1 MPVEKINIDR
11 FLELSDHLPVIDV
24 RSPAEF
30 AHAHIPNAYSLPLF
44 TDEQRAIIG
53 TAYTQQSREIAVNI
67 GLEYFSERMK
77 KIHEEIKIISED
89 WHKKNSSSSDVSQG
103 NGFLIHCWRGGMRSE
118 AVGWLLNLYGY
129 KVYLLRGGYKSFRR
143 WVLAQFEKKY
153 SLRVIGGYAATGK
166 TEILKAL
173 KQNGKC
179 VIDLEGL
186 ANHKGSAFG
195 CLGEPPQPGHQMF
208 ENLLA
213 LELYEITRSYNC
225 IEKQEDPSEKEIWLE
240 DESAHIGRVGIPKVF
255 WQQMRTSPLY
265 FMEIPFEE
273 RVKYLVN
280 QYGIYDKEK
289 LIDCTL
295 QIQKRLGNLN
305 AKNAISLLNR
315 NDLEGAFSILLRYY
329 DKMYAESFDNR
340 GDIISL
346 LKKIT
351 CEKVT
356 ISNLDKLLSVNETV
370 NSLVK

>member
-1 MPVEKINIDR
+1 MPVEKINIDS
-11 FLELSDHLPVIDV
+11 FLELSEHSPVIDV

-67 GLEYFSERMK
+67 GLEYFSKRMK
-77 KIHEEIKIISED
+77 NIHEEAQMISED
-89 WHKKNSSSSDVSQG
+89 WQKKNNSSSDASYK
-103 NGFLIHCWRGGMRSE
+103 NGFLIHCWRSGMRSE
-118 AVGWLLNLYGY
+118 AVGWLLHLYGY

-153 SLRVIGGYAATGK
+153 SLKVIGGYAATGK

-173 KQNGKC
+173 KQNGKA

-195 CLGEPPQPGHQMF
+195 CLGEQPQPGHQMF

-213 LELYEITRSYNC
+213 LELYAITRSNDF
-225 IEKQEDPSEKEIWLE
+225 EKQEYPSEKEIWLE

-255 WQQMRTSPLY
+255 WNQMRTSPLY

-280 QYGIYDKEK
+280 QYGIYEKEK
-289 LIDCTL
+289 LIGCTL

-305 AKNAISLLNR
+305 AKNVISLLNQ

-329 DKMYAESFDNR
+329 DKMYSESFDNR

-346 LKKIT
+346 FKKVT
-351 CEKVT
+351 CEKVS
-356 ISNLDKLLSVNETV
+356 ISNLNKLMSLNETE